1 MKFEEK
7 KEAIALRK
15 KGMAMGEIA
24 KKINVSKSSVSYWV
38 RDIKLSAKQK
48 NTLNKNGHSIDAIE
62 KRRMSR
68 LANTAA
74 RHKAIYDEAYSEAA
88 SLKDNL
94 LWSVGVSLYWGE
106 GGKSQNL
113 VRISNS
119 DPAIIVTMMKV
130 FKEVC
135 NVDSEKIR
143 GHINTF
149 QHANVKNTEIY
160 WSKISGI
167 PLDQFFKT
175 YQKNSSASL
184 HKRDTLPN
192 GTLQIYVLDTNLY
205 FRIIGWM
212 DYLKITKNYD

>member
-7 KEAIALRK
+7 KQAIALRK

-24 KKINVSKSSVSYWV
+24 KKINVSKSSISCWV
-38 RDIKLSAKQK
+38 RDIQLSAKQK
-48 NTLNKNGHSIDAIE
+48 NSLNKNGHSIDAIE
-62 KRRMSR
+62 KRRISR
-68 LANTAA
+68 LANTTA
-74 RHKAIYDEAYSEAA
+74 RHKFIYDQAYVEADL
-88 SLKDNL
+88 LKDNL

-119 DPAIIVTMMKV
+119 DPAIIATMMKF
-130 FKEVC
+130 FKVVC
-135 NVDSEKIR
+135 NVDPQKFR

-149 QHANVKNTEIY
+149 QHANVKNTEMY

-167 PLDQFFKT
+167 PLNQFFKT

-192 GTLQIYVLDTNLY
+192 GTLQIYVLDTKLY

-212 DYLKITKNYD
+212 DYLRLTKNYD

>member
-7 KEAIALRK
+7 KQAIALRK

-24 KKINVSKSSVSYWV
+24 KKINVSKSSISCWV
-38 RDIKLSAKQK
+38 RDIELSLEQK
-48 NTLNKNGHSIDAIE
+48 NALNKNGHSIDAIE
-62 KRRMSR
+62 KRRVSR
-68 LANTAA
+68 LANTSA
-74 RHKAIYDEAYSEAA
+74 RHQIIYDAALKEA
-88 SLKDNL
+88 SLLKTNI
-94 LWSVGVSLYWGE
+94 LWSVGVALYWGE

-113 VRISNS
+113 VRLSNS
-119 DPAIIVTMMKV
+119 DPDVIVTMMKF
-130 FKEVC
+130 FKKIC
-135 NVDSEKIR
+135 NVPPEKFR

-149 QHANVKNTEIY
+149 EHSDVKNTEKY
-160 WSKISGI
+160 WSDISGI

-184 HKRDTLPN
+184 YKRNTLPN

-212 DYLKITKNYD
+212 DYLKQTKNYD